1 MSKGS
6 IKKKNPAINKSTLVK
21 TVAEELDLTN
31 KQVNEIL
38 NALLDE
44 ITSCVAEGISVR
56 LVGFGTFERRLRKG
70 RQGHNP
76 RNPEEKVY
84 IPAHYVPSFKA
95 GKNLKEATKKD

>member
-1 MSKGS
+1 MSKES
-6 IKKKNPAINKSTLVK
+6 IEKKNPAINKSTLVK
-21 TVAEELDLTN
+21 KVADNLDLTN
-31 KQVNEIL
+31 KQVNETL

-44 ITSCVAEGISVR
+44 ITSCVSEGVSVR
-56 LVGFGTFERRLRKG
+56 LVGFGTFERRLRRG

-76 RNPEEKVY
+76 RNPKEKVY